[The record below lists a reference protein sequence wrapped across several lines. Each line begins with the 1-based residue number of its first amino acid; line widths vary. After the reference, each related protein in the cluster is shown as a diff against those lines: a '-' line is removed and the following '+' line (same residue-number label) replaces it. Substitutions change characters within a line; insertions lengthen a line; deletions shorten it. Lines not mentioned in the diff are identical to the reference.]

1 MIANIRILPSGRE
14 FCAGPHETILDAA
27 LRAGIPLTY
36 SCNNGSCGECRA
48 RLVNGSIGE
57 TRYHD
62 YRFSEAEQA
71 AGYFLTCRSSAADDL
86 EIEAGEAG
94 GVEDIPIQ
102 RITAQVYK
110 LEHPHPDVMVVHLRT
125 PRSKT
130 LRFLAG
136 QHVMLEI
143 EGLPP
148 RNKSIASCPC
158 MAMNL
163 QFHIRRAPGDPFS
176 EYCFSALKVGQQ
188 VTVTGPTGAFTFDD
202 EANRPV
208 IFLAYDTGFAP
219 IKSLIEH
226 AISLDFSLPMHLYW
240 VAPNA
245 ANHYLD
251 NYCRSWLD
259 AFSNFSFTPLVGDE
273 AGDDSLPVVDH
284 NLLLGA
290 RRIIADYPDL
300 APFEVYV
307 NGPESAMSQTRSLLL
322 EHGLP
327 ESRLHIDSY
336 LRF

>member
-1 MIANIRILPSGRE
+1 MIANVKIQPGGRE

-27 LRAGIPLTY
+27 LRAGVALTY
-36 SCNNGSCGECRA
+36 SCNNGSCGDCRA
-48 RLVNGSIGE
+48 RLLSGHISE
-57 TRYHD
+57 ARHHD
-62 YRFSEAEQA
+62 YRFSDAEQA
-71 AGYFLTCRSSAADDL
+71 AGYFLTCCSYAAEDL
-86 EIEAGEAG
+86 EIEARETS
-94 GVEDIPIQ
+94 GVEDIPAQ
-102 RITAQVYK
+102 RIPAQVYK

-158 MAMNL
+158 NAMNL
-163 QFHIRRAPGDPFS
+163 QFHIRRAPGDAFA
-176 EYCFSALKVGQQ
+176 EFCFSALKLGQQ
-188 VTVTGPTGAFTFDD
+188 VNVIGPSGTFTFDD

-245 ANHYLD
+245 ANHYLE

-259 AFSNFSFTPLVGDE
+259 ALGNFSFTPLVGE
-273 AGDDSLPVVDH
+273 AAGDDALPEVER
-284 NLLLGA
+284 NLLLGT
-290 RRIIADYPDL
+290 RSIIADYPDL

-307 NGPESAMSQTRSLLL
+307 NGPEAAMSSNRLLLL

-327 ESRLHIDSY
+327 ESRLHIDSLQRY
-336 LRF
+336 